1 MRPGVIVSIIGHIGA
16 VMMTF
21 LAWEANSSLP
31 ETGQSVIVPIEI
43 VDVSLESN
51 VRALAEEVD
60 VEGEEQADEVSDSTP
75 PPAPSPAVTPPPP
88 RPRPDRARDDFENV
102 LRNYDKD
109 RGRRQETGDT
119 ADTTRPGSGPGTGD
133 SVAIRDRVASL
144 NRRAMQRCWRMPA
157 DLPDP
162 ERLVVQLEFELDRTG
177 TLRGQPRVVSPR
189 NYTFDPAMRTA
200 VESALRAVRS
210 CDFTFFATDPVLG
223 DRYDAWDDLD
233 FTFRVEQ

>member
-1 MRPGVIVSIIGHIGA
+1 
-16 VMMTF
+16 
-21 LAWEANSSLP
+21 
-31 ETGQSVIVPIEI
+31 
-43 VDVSLESN
+43 
-51 VRALAEEVD
+51 
-60 VEGEEQADEVSDSTP
+60 
-75 PPAPSPAVTPPPP
+75 
-88 RPRPDRARDDFENV
+88 
-102 LRNYDKD
+102 
-109 RGRRQETGDT
+109 
-119 ADTTRPGSGPGTGD
+119 
-133 SVAIRDRVASL
+133 
-144 NRRAMQRCWRMPA
+144 MPA